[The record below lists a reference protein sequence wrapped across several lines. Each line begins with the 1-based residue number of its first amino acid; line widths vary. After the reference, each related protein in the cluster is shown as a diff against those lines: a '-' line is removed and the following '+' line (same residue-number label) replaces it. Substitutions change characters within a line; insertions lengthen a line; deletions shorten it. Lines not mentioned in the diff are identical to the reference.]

1 MTEVRSIFNDRKF
14 GCNKEHDI
22 LPILVKT
29 WNDETN
35 IRNTKDIYN
44 DFFFPYDFESESK
57 TSWEVKS
64 RRITKN
70 AYTTTIL
77 PFHKPR
83 NVDTDQYFVFNFTDA
98 CCYIKYDKELFKTF
112 SKRNVTVKRDGCSA
126 EPVLHYEIP
135 IKLLTDIK

>member
-1 MTEVRSIFNDRKF
+1 MTELRSLSNDLKF
-14 GCNKEHDI
+14 GLTKEVDI

-29 WNDETN
+29 WNDET

-44 DFFFPYDFESESK
+44 DEYCSFDFENKSK
-57 TSWEVKS
+57 STWEVKS

-70 AYTTTIL
+70 EYTTTIL

-83 NVDTDQYFVFNFTDA
+83 KVDSDQYFVFNFTDI
-98 CCYIKYDKELFKTF
+98 CSYIKYDKELFKTF
-112 SKRNVTVKRDGCSA
+112 SKRNVTVKRQGARA

-135 IKLLTDIK
+135 VKLLTDIK